1 MDSIREERYNEY
13 LYDINIAATAI
24 KNALL
29 YPTGKILYDLYAIPS
44 HNHQAYY
51 ALVVEKENSYELVY
65 AKTEIKYQCIDEVV
79 RMYSFA
85 DAKEADSTSNA
96 VGKIIIG
103 ITPLNFY
110 KENLPE
116 PKLTFTQKV
125 HIKYELFFIIFFIT
139 LFFIVPTY
147 YSIEDNSNYY

>member
-51 ALVVEKENSYELVY
+51 ALVEGD
-65 AKTEIKYQCIDEVV
+65 IKLWMKD
-79 RMYSFA
+79 
-85 DAKEADSTSNA
+85 
-96 VGKIIIG
+96 
-103 ITPLNFY
+103 
-110 KENLPE
+110 
-116 PKLTFTQKV
+116 
-125 HIKYELFFIIFFIT
+125 
-139 LFFIVPTY
+139 
-147 YSIEDNSNYY
+147 